1 MSDALLGWLTKRRES
16 QALKSM
22 RDHLALTLS
31 CADELSK
38 AINSSDKGDY
48 QEAEASIKRVSQ
60 MEKEADFL
68 RRKIADELAKG
79 ELPSSDREDL
89 MRLVRT
95 IDWIAD
101 WSKDAARLL
110 AILLPEFSKVPK
122 GLKEISME
130 MATAIRSCVSVLA
143 DSINRLGKSSK
154 EVLDL
159 GDQVERIEEKVDE
172 QYEEARR
179 LLAKIDEGDLKIGA
193 VILLSEFLDSL
204 ENVADWCENT
214 ADEVRVIAVRQA
226 SETP

>member
-31 CADELSK
+31 CANELST
-38 AINSSDKGDY
+38 AINSACKGNHV
-48 QEAEASIKRVSQ
+48 EAEGSIKRVSQ
-60 MEKEADFL
+60 METEADFL

-95 IDWIAD
+95 LDWVAD
-101 WSKDAARLL
+101 WSKDAARIL
-110 AILLPEFSKVPK
+110 AILLPEFSKIPK
-122 GLKEISME
+122 EIQEISME
-130 MATAIRSCVSVLA
+130 MSTAIRSCVSVLA
-143 DSINRLGKSSK
+143 DTLNRLGKSSK

-159 GDQVERIEEKVDE
+159 GDKVERIEEQVDE

-179 LLAKIDEGDLKIGA
+179 LLANVDDRSLKIGA

-214 ADEVRVIAVRQA
+214 ADEVRVIAVRQS
-226 SETP
+226 SEIP